1 MPILHPGI
9 TCWSTI
15 ARMLPDR
22 ILPSLKT
29 IALSIQLPAHS
40 AQPLK
45 IGMQILCPTLL
56 PIYYC
61 SSSQTWIVAQVVVG
75 ARGLELVV
83 TSSSNLGGTSFYCC
97 WSVIWQS
104 SCRVMTSVRGY
115 TGAVRVIDLV
125 DTEISSASQP
135 TFENHRGFVFRLHS
149 QLQIREA
156 NR

>member
-9 TCWSTI
+9 TYWSTF
-15 ARMLPDR
+15 ARMLLDR

-29 IALSIQLPAHS
+29 ITPRIQLPAHS
-40 AQPLK
+40 AQSLK
-45 IGMQILCPTLL
+45 IGVQILCLTLL
-56 PIYYC
+56 PISDC
-61 SSSQTWIVAQVVVG
+61 SSSQTRIVVQVVVG
-75 ARGLELVV
+75 ARGRELVV

-104 SCRVMTSVRGY
+104 SCRVMASARGY
-115 TGAVRVIDLV
+115 TGAVGIIDLV

-135 TFENHRGFVFRLHS
+135 TFEDHRDFVFRLHS
-149 QLQIREA
+149 QLQIRDA